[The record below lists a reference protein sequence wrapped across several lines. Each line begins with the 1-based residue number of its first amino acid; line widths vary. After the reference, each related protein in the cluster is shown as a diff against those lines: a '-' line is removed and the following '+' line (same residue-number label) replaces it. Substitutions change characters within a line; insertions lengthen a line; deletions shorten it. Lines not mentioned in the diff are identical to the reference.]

1 MGIFFDG
8 IPDIDEGLNEV
19 ERVVK
24 NGGRIIIVDN
34 YGDDEFCSY
43 SPHDISSTVSRWVE
57 RGFKYDVIDTEFIFD
72 TVEEARKLLTFYFG
86 EQGNKVNKKRLKYK
100 VVAYTKLKK

>member
-8 IPDIDEGLNEV
+8 IPDIDEGINEV

-43 SPHDISSTVSRWVE
+43 SPHDISSTVSRWGN

-72 TVEEARKLLTFYFG
+72 TVEEAKNFSLFILGKRVIKSIRQDLNIKLLHI
-86 EQGNKVNKKRLKYK
+86 QR
-100 VVAYTKLKK
+100 